1 MKRRSSVALTLGVI
15 ALAASWAFGST
26 PAMVVG
32 VGLLLAG
39 LFSRTWA
46 RRATGS
52 LDLDRRLLPG
62 ERLEGGDVRLVVRAR
77 RRPHLIAGAVAL
89 RQRLGQTERDLH
101 MRGAQAE
108 IVFSGLPRG
117 AHVLGPLE
125 VTLTDPLGLE
135 RVQESL
141 DDGLVVL
148 IRPRVPTL
156 RSVFSSQ
163 GARESGAARS
173 AFRRPSGFE
182 VHAIR
187 DYTPGESLRAV
198 HWPSTA
204 RRGSLMMK
212 ELDDAPRDE
221 LVIILD
227 QDAAGT
233 AGSSGNASFDAA
245 VRAVGALALAHALWG
260 RRVVIVGSSPSF
272 DPVRVS
278 SGGHDWDVA
287 LDALAAV
294 IPVVGAGVTRT
305 LRAAAGPLAHAREII
320 VVTGRPE
327 LAVEPLIELRRRGR
341 ATALVAVAAETF
353 VGRTRERGQPALL
366 RAAAQGVSVAVVAAD
381 TPIEDALAGGL
392 TRSLSA

>member
-1 MKRRSSVALTLGVI
+1 MKRRSSVAFTLGVI

-46 RRATGS
+46 RRARGS
-52 LDLDRRLLPG
+52 IELERRLLPG

-77 RRPHLIAGAVAL
+77 RRRQLIGGSVAL
-89 RQRLGQTERDLH
+89 RQRLGSAERELR
-101 MRGAQAE
+101 MPGAQAE
-108 IVFSGLPRG
+108 IVFSGLSRG
-117 AHVLGPLE
+117 AHALGPLD

-135 RVQESL
+135 RVQTSL

-182 VHAIR
+182 IHAIR
-187 DYTPGESLRAV
+187 DYTPGEPLRAV

-204 RRGSLMMK
+204 RRGSLMVK

-221 LVIILD
+221 LVIVLD
-227 QDAAGT
+227 QDADGT
-233 AGSSGNASFDAA
+233 AGSADNSSFDAA

-260 RRVVIVGSSPSF
+260 RRVMIVGSSPAF

-287 LDALAAV
+287 LDALAGV
-294 IPVVGAGVTRT
+294 MPVVGARAAGI
-305 LRAAAGPLAHAREII
+305 LRAAAGPLTHAREII

-327 LAVEPLIELRRRGR
+327 LAVEPLIDLRGR
-341 ATALVAVAAETF
+341 GRSVALVAVAAETF
-353 VGRTRERGQPALL
+353 AGRARDRAQPALL
-366 RAAAQGVSVAVVAAD
+366 RAASQGISVAVVSAD

>member
-1 MKRRSSVALTLGVI
+1 MKRRSSVAFTLGAI

-39 LFSRTWA
+39 LFSRAWS
-46 RRATGS
+46 RRARGA
-52 LDLDRRLLPG
+52 LDLERRLLPG

-77 RRPHLIAGAVAL
+77 RNRQLIGGAVAL
-89 RQRLGQTERDLH
+89 RQRLGPTERDLR

-182 VHAIR
+182 IHAIR
-187 DYTPGESLRAV
+187 DYAPGEPLRAV

-204 RRGSLMMK
+204 RRGSLMVK

-221 LVIILD
+221 LVIVLD
-227 QDAAGT
+227 QDADGT
-233 AGSSGNASFDAA
+233 AGSADNSSFDAA
-245 VRAVGALALAHALWG
+245 VRAVGALAIAHALWG

-272 DPVRVS
+272 NPVRVS

-294 IPVVGAGVTRT
+294 MPLVGAGVTRT

-327 LAVEPLIELRRRGR
+327 LAVEPLIELRSRGR

-353 VGRTRERGQPALL
+353 VGRARDRAQPALL
-366 RAAAQGVSVAVVAAD
+366 RAASQGVSVAVVSAD

>member
-1 MKRRSSVALTLGVI
+1 
-15 ALAASWAFGST
+15 
-26 PAMVVG
+26 MVVG

-39 LFSRTWA
+39 LFSRAWA
-46 RRATGS
+46 RRARGS
-52 LDLDRRLLPG
+52 LDLERRLLPG

-77 RRPHLIAGAVAL
+77 RRRQLIGGSVTL
-89 RQRLGQTERDLH
+89 RQRLGPTERHLQMH
-101 MRGAQAE
+101 GAQAE

-117 AHVLGPLE
+117 AHVLGSLD
-125 VTLTDPLGLE
+125 VTLADPLGLE
-135 RVQESL
+135 HVEESL

-182 VHAIR
+182 IHAIR
-187 DYTPGESLRAV
+187 DYTPGEPLRAV

-204 RRGSLMMK
+204 RRGTLMVK

-221 LVIILD
+221 LVIVLD
-227 QDAAGT
+227 QDADGT
-233 AGSSGNASFDAA
+233 AGSGVTSSFDAA

-260 RRVVIVGSSPSF
+260 RRVVIVGSSPTF

-278 SGGHDWDVA
+278 SGGHDWEVA

-294 IPVVGAGVTRT
+294 TPVVGAGVTRA

-320 VVTGRPE
+320 AVTGRPD
-327 LAVEPLIELRRRGR
+327 LAVEPLIELRSRGR
-341 ATALVAVAAETF
+341 STALVAVAAETF
-353 VGRTRERGQPALL
+353 VGRSRDRAQPALL
-366 RAAAQGVSVAVVAAD
+366 RAVSQGVSVAVVSAD

-392 TRSLSA
+392 TRSRSA

>member
-1 MKRRSSVALTLGVI
+1 
-15 ALAASWAFGST
+15 
-26 PAMVVG
+26 
-32 VGLLLAG
+32 
-39 LFSRTWA
+39 
-46 RRATGS
+46 
-52 LDLDRRLLPG
+52 
-62 ERLEGGDVRLVVRAR
+62 
-77 RRPHLIAGAVAL
+77 
-89 RQRLGQTERDLH
+89 

-135 RVQESL
+135 RVEESL

-148 IRPRVPTL
+148 IRPRIPTL

-182 VHAIR
+182 IHAIR
-187 DYTPGESLRAV
+187 DYAPGEPLRAV

-204 RRGSLMMK
+204 RRGSLMVK
-212 ELDDAPRDE
+212 ELDDAPSDE
-221 LVIILD
+221 LVIVLD
-227 QDAAGT
+227 QDADGT
-233 AGSSGNASFDAA
+233 AGPADNSSFDAA
-245 VRAVGALALAHALWG
+245 VRAVGALAIAHALWG

-294 IPVVGAGVTRT
+294 MPSSGPRVGGT

-327 LAVEPLIELRRRGR
+327 LAVEPLIELRSRGR
-341 ATALVAVAAETF
+341 SAALVAVAAQTF
-353 VGRTRERGQPALL
+353 VGATARSSATRTPA
-366 RAAAQGVSVAVVAAD
+366 RRAQGISVAVVSAD
-381 TPIEDALAGGL
+381 TPIEDAPGGGL